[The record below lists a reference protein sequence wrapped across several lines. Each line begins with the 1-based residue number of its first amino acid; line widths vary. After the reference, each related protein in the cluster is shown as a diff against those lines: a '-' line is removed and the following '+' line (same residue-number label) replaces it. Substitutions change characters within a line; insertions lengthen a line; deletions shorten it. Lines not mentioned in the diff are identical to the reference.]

1 MSFYDY
7 GGVIDKNTK
16 FVIFGIPWDYL
27 TSIEAP
33 NSAIAPDK
41 IREVT
46 NNLALSTEMGAEIP
60 KLKVVDIGD
69 IPIER
74 ENIETNLT
82 KIKKFVK
89 EIYRQK
95 NDVIP
100 IMIGGDHFCSYPVIK
115 AVGDNFERKD
125 EFGVLIFD
133 AHLDFYE
140 EWDKGVYSHATISH
154 RVFDLKY
161 INDTNL
167 LIVGT
172 RDIDIPELKL
182 SEEENIHHFDAY
194 LVSEYGL
201 SNLIDNIIDFFQN
214 SKIKYLYVSIDIDV
228 FDPSTAPATGYAIPG
243 GLTYREIWQILKSIA
258 SKFNIIGFD
267 LVEVAPNLDLPNNLT
282 SNLAAKLIAEFIS
295 FISLNFGENIN
306 ETTEI

>member
-1 MSFYDY
+1 MNFYDY
-7 GGVIDKNTK
+7 GNIIDKDTN

-27 TSIEAP
+27 TSIDAP
-33 NSAIAPDK
+33 NSAIAPKK

-46 NNLALSTEMGAEIP
+46 QNLALSTELGVEIP

-69 IPIER
+69 IDIEN
-74 ENIETNLT
+74 ENVEKNLNE
-82 KIKKFVK
+82 IKHFVN

-95 NDVIP
+95 KEIIP

-115 AVGDNFERKD
+115 AVGDNFEKKE
-125 EFGVLIFD
+125 EFGVLVFD

-154 RVFDLKY
+154 RVFDLNY
-161 INDTNL
+161 INNTNL

-182 SEEENIHHFDAY
+182 SEEKDIHHFDAH
-194 LVSEYGL
+194 LLSEYSL
-201 SNLIDNIIDFFQN
+201 SNLIENIIDFFGN

-243 GLTYREIWQILKSIA
+243 GLSYRDMWQILKTIA
-258 SKFNIIGFD
+258 NKINIIGFD
-267 LVEVAPNLDLPNNLT
+267 LVEVAPNLDLPSNLT
-282 SNLAAKLIAEFIS
+282 SNLAAKLIIELIS
-295 FISLNFGENIN
+295 FISLKIGEQD
-306 ETTEI
+306 

>member
-1 MSFYDY
+1 LNFYDY
-7 GGVIDKNTK
+7 GNVIDKDTN

-27 TSIEAP
+27 TSIDAP
-33 NSAIAPDK
+33 NSAIAPGK

-46 NNLALSTEMGAEIP
+46 NNLALSTELGIEIP

-69 IPIER
+69 I
-74 ENIETNLT
+74 NIEKENVEKNLNE
-82 KIKKFVK
+82 IRDFVNDIYHQKKEV
-89 EIYRQK
+89 
-95 NDVIP
+95 VP

-115 AVGDNFERKD
+115 AVGDNFEKKE
-125 EFGVLIFD
+125 EFGVLVFD

-140 EWDKGVYSHATISH
+140 EWDKGVFSHATISH

-161 INDTNL
+161 INNTNL

-182 SEEENIHHFDAY
+182 SQDNDIHHFDAY
-194 LVSEYGL
+194 LLSEYGL
-201 SNLIDNIIDFFQN
+201 PNLIDNIIDFFEN

-243 GLTYREIWQILKSIA
+243 GLSYREMWQILKSIA
-258 SKFNIIGFD
+258 NKFNIIGFD
-267 LVEVAPNLDLPNNLT
+267 LVEVAPNLDLPSNLT
-282 SNLAAKLIAEFIS
+282 SNLAAKLIGEFIS
-295 FISLNFGENIN
+295 FISLKRGEKH
-306 ETTEI
+306 